1 MLFRSPMATDQ
12 VAVLNLSK
20 WGWKWLNFGF
30 RTIIGDTN
38 ERRSARKMLGAF
50 DACTMEPSE
59 CLEYN
64 PVKREGDVV
73 HARDLLLEVTGA
85 GEQPAVEVVTRVQQ
99 HSLVEI
105 DENGPKIIFDNQKT
119 TKRIKRGRRT
129 KFALALAKKAYVK
142 FGAREV
148 SQANI
153 LVVRKWIG
161 KMLEEPEFKDL
172 RTCDKAIAL
181 DRATFLSFIPTM
193 AWNNC
198 KFVFH
203 GDNAITARIGG
214 ESLFSRIA
222 HWANPGA

>member
-1 MLFRSPMATDQ
+1 MDFEP

-30 RTIIGDTN
+30 RTVIGDTN
-38 ERRSARKMLGAF
+38 ERRGAQRMLRAF
-50 DACTMEPSE
+50 DASVEEPSTFI
-59 CLEYN
+59 EYN
-64 PVKREGDVV
+64 PVKRRDNTVLAEDLLGDVL
-73 HARDLLLEVTGA
+73 DSS
-85 GEQPAVEVVTRVQQ
+85 GEPGVEVVTRVSTQQ
-99 HSLVEI
+99 VVEI
-105 DENGPKIIFDNQKT
+105 SSTETKILVNNQKT

-129 KFALALAKKAYVK
+129 KFAMAVAKRAYMK
-142 FGAREV
+142 FGARAVNE
-148 SQANI
+148 ANV
-153 LVVRKWIG
+153 LVVRKWVT
-161 KMLEEPEFKDL
+161 KLLEEPEFKDL
-172 RTCDKAIAL
+172 RTCDKVNAI

>member
-1 MLFRSPMATDQ
+1 MDFEP

-20 WGWKWLNFGF
+20 WGWKWINYGF
-30 RTIIGDTN
+30 RTVIGDTS
-38 ERRSARKMLGAF
+38 ERQHARRMLGAF
-50 DACTMEPSE
+50 DASTEEPATFI
-59 CLEYN
+59 EYN
-64 PVKREGDVV
+64 PVKRRGNTVLASDLLGDVL
-73 HARDLLLEVTGA
+73 DSTG
-85 GEQPAVEVVTRVQQ
+85 EPSIEVVTRVHTQQ
-99 HSLVEI
+99 VVEI
-105 DENGPKIIFDNQKT
+105 SETGPKTLVDNRKI

-129 KFALALAKKAYVK
+129 KFAMAIAKKAYMK
-142 FGAREV
+142 FGARAVNE
-148 SQANI
+148 ANI
-153 LVVRKWIG
+153 LVVRKWVT
-161 KMLEEPEFKDL
+161 KLLEEQEYADL
-172 RTCDKAIAL
+172 RTCDKINAI

>member
-1 MLFRSPMATDQ
+1 MAADST
-12 VAVLNLSK
+12 AVLNLSK

-38 ERRSARKMLGAF
+38 ERRSARRMLGAF
-50 DACTMEPSE
+50 DVCTSEPSD

-64 PVKREGDVV
+64 PVHRDGNAVL
-73 HARDLLLEVTGA
+73 ASDLLAEVTGA
-85 GEQPAVEVVTRVQQ
+85 EMDPQVEVVERVQQ

-105 DENGPKIIFDNQKT
+105 DNNGPKIIFDNVT
-119 TKRIKRGRRT
+119 RTKRIKRGRRT
-129 KFALALAKKAYVK
+129 KFALALAKRAYLK
-142 FGAREV
+142 FGARDV
-148 SQANI
+148 SPANI

-161 KMLEEPEFKDL
+161 KMLEEPAYKDL

-203 GDNAITARIGG
+203 GDNAITDRIGG

-222 HWANPGA
+222 HWATPGK

>member
-1 MLFRSPMATDQ
+1 
-12 VAVLNLSK
+12 
-20 WGWKWLNFGF
+20 
-30 RTIIGDTN
+30 
-38 ERRSARKMLGAF
+38 MLGAF

-64 PVKREGDVV
+64 PVHVVNRTV
-73 HARDLLLEVTGA
+73 HAKDLVCEVIGA
-85 GEQPAVEVVTRVQQ
+85 DDVPANEIVTKVQQ

-105 DENGPKIIFDNQKT
+105 DETGPRVVFDNQKT

-129 KFALALAKKAYVK
+129 KFSLALAKKAYVK

-193 AWNNC
+193 AWNNS

-203 GDNAITARIGG
+203 GDNAITDRIGG

-222 HWANPGA
+222 HWANPGQ

>member
-1 MLFRSPMATDQ
+1 MDFEP

-20 WGWKWLNFGF
+20 WGWKWINYGF
-30 RTIIGDTN
+30 RTVIGDTS
-38 ERRSARKMLGAF
+38 ERQHARRMLGAF
-50 DACTMEPSE
+50 DASTEEPATFI
-59 CLEYN
+59 EYN
-64 PVKREGDVV
+64 PVKRRGNTVLASDLLGDVL
-73 HARDLLLEVTGA
+73 DSA
-85 GEQPAVEVVTRVQQ
+85 GEPSIEVVTRVHTQQ
-99 HSLVEI
+99 VVEI
-105 DENGPKIIFDNQKT
+105 SETGPKILVDNQKT

-129 KFALALAKKAYVK
+129 KFAMAIAKKAYMK
-142 FGAREV
+142 FGARAVNE
-148 SQANI
+148 ANI
-153 LVVRKWIG
+153 LVVRKWVT
-161 KMLEEPEFKDL
+161 KLLEEQEYADL
-172 RTCDKAIAL
+172 RTCDKINAI